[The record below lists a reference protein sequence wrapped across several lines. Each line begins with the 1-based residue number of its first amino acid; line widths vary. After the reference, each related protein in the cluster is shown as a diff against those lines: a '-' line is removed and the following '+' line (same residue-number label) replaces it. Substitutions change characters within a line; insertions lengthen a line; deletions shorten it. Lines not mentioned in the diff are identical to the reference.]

1 MHLLGPLTPAERTTS
16 PDTRGL
22 TAEVAFPR
30 AQARLCAKAPFFFLP
45 RQTERTATVTLQ
57 TRARHSQCTLMV
69 MALSTGL
76 GRARLLAWH
85 SSGLPLSEL
94 KAVTLR
100 RGVGDTAER
109 QREK

>member
-22 TAEVAFPR
+22 TTEVAFPR
-30 AQARLCAKAPFFFLP
+30 AQARLCAKAPFFP
-45 RQTERTATVTLQ
+45 RQRERTATVTLQ

-100 RGVGDTAER
+100 RGVRDTEER